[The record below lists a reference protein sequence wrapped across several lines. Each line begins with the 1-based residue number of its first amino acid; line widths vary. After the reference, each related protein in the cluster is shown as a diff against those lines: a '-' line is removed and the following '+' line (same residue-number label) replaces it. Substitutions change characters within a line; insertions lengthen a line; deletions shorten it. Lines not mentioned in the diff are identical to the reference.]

1 MQHIGE
7 RLESGIRLPVLHRP
21 APRRVAKKPPPADK
35 WPTASNV
42 VVHAASMRI
51 YRTWIEDSG
60 HHQRACAATKEPVRV
75 LLSHGQE
82 AQRGRARSQKGKAD
96 SIDGENFR
104 PIRGSLIHYVPLA
117 EHACVYV
124 LHARHIKVRS
134 WENKGTVLN
143 LGSPR
148 PMHAISVRSGARP
161 FPLSRDAGH
170 AHRSGQDGASRGGIR
185 PKGERRGARPDSCRP
200 RPAKDSQGIGRQGFV
215 ALGGLRLAFGA
226 ARRGKSIAFD
236 SAGEEGARFGRS
248 RGPPSRTE
256 RGTGRRTHYA
266 ACCMGQDR
274 PPPPPQYLSARF
286 PVSKARAQRDRGP
299 FFPPKRRR
307 AP

>member
-1 MQHIGE
+1 MTRAGVLFTPSERPGRRESRGNQVQGGE
-7 RLESGIRLPVLHRP
+7 EGSTAGLVS
-21 APRRVAKKPPPADK
+21 PPA
-35 WPTASNV
+35 
-42 VVHAASMRI
+42 
-51 YRTWIEDSG
+51 
-60 HHQRACAATKEPVRV
+60 
-75 LLSHGQE
+75 
-82 AQRGRARSQKGKAD
+82 
-96 SIDGENFR
+96 
-104 PIRGSLIHYVPLA
+104 
-117 EHACVYV
+117 
-124 LHARHIKVRS
+124 
-134 WENKGTVLN
+134 
-143 LGSPR
+143 
-148 PMHAISVRSGARP
+148 
-161 FPLSRDAGH
+161 
-170 AHRSGQDGASRGGIR
+170 
-185 PKGERRGARPDSCRP
+185 
-200 RPAKDSQGIGRQGFV
+200 AKDSQGIGRQGFV

-248 RGPPSRTE
+248 RGLPSRTE

>member
-1 MQHIGE
+1 MLRMQ
-7 RLESGIRLPVLHRP
+7 RRATRPVVP
-21 APRRVAKKPPPADK
+21 A
-35 WPTASNV
+35 
-42 VVHAASMRI
+42 AAF
-51 YRTWIEDSG
+51 
-60 HHQRACAATKEPVRV
+60 P
-75 LLSHGQE
+75 
-82 AQRGRARSQKGKAD
+82 
-96 SIDGENFR
+96 
-104 PIRGSLIHYVPLA
+104 
-117 EHACVYV
+117 
-124 LHARHIKVRS
+124 
-134 WENKGTVLN
+134 
-143 LGSPR
+143 
-148 PMHAISVRSGARP
+148 
-161 FPLSRDAGH
+161 PLSRGGRRWPTNAVSLGVSPSRVAWARRIVRDARRCCSRP
-170 AHRSGQDGASRGGIR
+170 ASGQDGASRGGIR
-185 PKGERRGARPDSCRP
+185 SRGERRGARPDSCRP